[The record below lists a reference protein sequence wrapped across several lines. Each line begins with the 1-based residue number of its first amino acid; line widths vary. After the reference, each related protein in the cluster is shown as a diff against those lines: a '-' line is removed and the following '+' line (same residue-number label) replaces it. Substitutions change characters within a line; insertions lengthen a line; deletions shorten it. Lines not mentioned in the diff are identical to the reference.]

1 MAMTN
6 RRDFLRLSAIA
17 AAGLGGSPSLATGAD
32 ATERV
37 PPTLADATER
47 VPPAFKQPS
56 GTAAVMFSVLPY
68 IQLLGA
74 DSVGIVWMTAVKAT
88 GRVTWSQDGWATE
101 HAAVTEEDGL
111 LDANSFMH
119 KVVVKG
125 VDLHR
130 PLQYRVHSRRIGKF
144 DIYGIGYAGDEVSYE
159 SSMDAPLPPDGI
171 LTWAM
176 FNDVH
181 NLRKVYDIF
190 LPHLADVHTMCI
202 FNGDVMEDLTYEE
215 KFKRDFLAP
224 FARVTQEARLPVWF
238 VRGNHETRGQLA
250 RQLRDYVALQDN
262 RYYGA
267 VTLEGVRFVFVDT
280 GEDKVDSTPVY
291 QGVNDFDGYLA
302 REIEWVKREV
312 ASREWKSARARI
324 VVQHIPPPLS
334 KGGWEPKLK
343 RLDALNEVWKTANVT
358 LMMGAHLHWWCWM
371 DPWPGRPYPLV
382 VGGGPRLGNSGKRD
396 NATLTKCRL
405 EGNRLLVKML
415 DQTGKTII
423 EKGIALSRTP

>member
-1 MAMTN
+1 MN
-6 RRDFLRLSAIA
+6 RRDFLKMSAVA
-17 AAGLGGSPSLATGAD
+17 AVGFGGATSSANAADAAKYGAHALGG
-32 ATERV
+32 
-37 PPTLADATER
+37 
-47 VPPAFKQPS
+47 
-56 GTAAVMFSVLPY
+56 AASVMFSVLPH

-74 DSVGIVWMTAVKAT
+74 DSVGVVWMTAVKAT
-88 GRVTWSQDGWATE
+88 GRVTWSQDGWRTE
-101 HAAVTEEDGL
+101 HVAVTEEDGL

-119 KVVVKG
+119 KVVLTG
-125 VDLHR
+125 VDLHKK
-130 PLQYRVHSRRIGKF
+130 LLYRVHSRRIGKF
-144 DIYGIGYAGDEVSYE
+144 NIYGIGYAGDEISYE
-159 SSMDAPLPPDGI
+159 SFMEAPLPSDGV

-181 NLRKVYDIF
+181 DQVKVYDLF
-190 LPHLADVHTMCI
+190 LPHLADVRTMCI

-215 KFKRDFLAP
+215 KFKRDFLNP
-224 FARVTQEARLPVWF
+224 FARVSQETRLPVWF

-250 RQLRDYVALQDN
+250 RQLRDYVALQNN

-291 QGVNDFDGYLA
+291 QGVNDFDGYIA
-302 REIEWVKREV
+302 RETEWVKREV
-312 ASREWKSARARI
+312 ASHEWKSARARI

-371 DPWPGRPYPLV
+371 DPFEGRPYPLV
-382 VGGGPRLGNSGKRD
+382 VGGGPYVGRPNEHK

-405 EGNRLLVKML
+405 EGGRLSVKVL
-415 DQTGKTII
+415 EPDGSVVIDKEIRI
-423 EKGIALSRTP
+423 